1 MKKNIAETVCD
12 IVTPYASQLGVEV
25 YDVEYVKEGADWFL
39 RIYIDKPDGISSDD
53 CEAMS
58 RLIDPVLDEHDPIS
72 NSYYLEVSSVGLER
86 PLKIEKDNKNII
98 KIFCS
103 IAKRANFIVDVRLYK
118 AQDGLKEFCG
128 KLCDYADGDFTI
140 ELESGKKVTIN
151 VKSASLIRPHIDF

>member
-12 IVTPYASQLGVEV
+12 IVTPYATQLGVEV

-72 NSYYLEVSSVGLER
+72 NSYYLEVSSVGLDR
-86 PLKIEKDNKNII
+86 PLKIEKDFHRFMGQNI
-98 KIFCS
+98 
-103 IAKRANFIVDVRLYK
+103 DVRLYK

-128 KLCDYADGDFTI
+128 KLCDYVNGDFTV
-140 ELESGKKVTIN
+140 ELDNGKKVTIN